1 MSKKTIEYEV
11 RVHSD
16 FGFGSGEDNA
26 ELEIVLQRSE
36 NLEQMIQ
43 YALQVFASSIVKLV
57 TVAEVVDGEFSENKV
72 SLCR

>member
-16 FGFGSGEDNA
+16 FGFGSDETTA

-43 YALQVFASSIVKLV
+43 YALQIFASSIVKLV
-57 TVAEVVDGEFSENKV
+57 TVAEVVDGEFNENKV

>member
-16 FGFGSGEDNA
+16 FGFGPNETTA
-26 ELEIVLQRSE
+26 ELEIVLQRSDD
-36 NLEQMIQ
+36 LERMIQ
-43 YALQVFASSIVKLV
+43 FALQIFASTIVKLV